1 MKIIPKNKLII
12 IIILLMMFFLTML
25 SSNVYASSISDIFTK
40 ADDFVKNGQNSTT
53 AGTTISTDTMKSMSE
68 LIYNTLLIIGVAVAV
83 IIGIIL
89 GVKFMAGSV
98 EEKANI
104 KNSLIAYIAGC
115 VVVFGAFTIW
125 KIVVTILQSAPT
137 AYKFN
142 YISF

>member
-1 MKIIPKNKLII
+1 MKIIQKNKLII

-25 SSNVYASSISDIFTK
+25 SSNVYASSISDIFTR

-137 AYKFN
+137 A
-142 YISF
+142 

>member
-1 MKIIPKNKLII
+1 
-12 IIILLMMFFLTML
+12 MFFLTML

-137 AYKFN
+137 A
-142 YISF
+142 

>member
-1 MKIIPKNKLII
+1 MKIIQKNKLII
-12 IIILLMMFFLTML
+12 IIILLMIFFLTML
-25 SSNVYASSISDIFTK
+25 SSNVYASSISDIFAK
-40 ADDFVKNGQNSTT
+40 ADDFVKNGQNSTN

-68 LIYNTLLIIGVAVAV
+68 LIYNTLLIIGVVVAV

-137 AYKFN
+137 A
-142 YISF
+142 

>member
-25 SSNVYASSISDIFTK
+25 SSNVYASSISDIFAK

-89 GVKFMAGSV
+89 WVKFMAWSV

-137 AYKFN
+137 A
-142 YISF
+142 